1 MSVDKNL
8 FLHNFAIVTLM
19 TGESPNIK
27 EWLDYHLLAGVD
39 HFYIYDNDI
48 SDVTK
53 KILQPYIDAGFVTCI
68 LFLGKNKKIAAYND
82 AVENFKFECR
92 YIAFIDVEEF
102 ILPKTGQSIAEVTD
116 EILSEFEN
124 LGGFELNSFAYNADN
139 KFAENPEGTL
149 LDNLTRRGRKP
160 LFITNTVANPRKI
173 DFLFNTRCAVY
184 FGGALRLNEYSGKI
198 IGKEKAVLSEK
209 ILLNDYKPKFNKP
222 DDSASEDKTKASRFI
237 KGSFYRANIFDDS
250 IVNYRD
256 ERKAALGDDIFTA
269 ISAHNVDDEKLL
281 ATLAKTLLPAFDA
294 DNATEFFKVQENQLN
309 YFRAIADYYITA
321 PDEFFKDKLETFL
334 TCLNV
339 STYLKQN
346 LLGETVGKLF
356 EDATLNAICQT
367 LCTEIKPVDANLL
380 IRQLP
385 TILAMPYKTVEVLIS
400 ICAGM
405 IDKMKAALQSSSN
418 EEKISAIDDGEME
431 LWKKFTELDVV
442 EKTLKAFI
450 GKY

>member
-8 FLHNFAIVTLM
+8 FLHNCAIVTVIK
-19 TGESPNIK
+19 GESAHLK
-27 EWLDYHLLAGVD
+27 EWLDYHLAAGVD

-48 SDVTK
+48 SDSSK
-53 KILQPYIDAGFVTCI
+53 EILKPYIDAGFVTCI
-68 LFLGKNKKIAAYND
+68 LFLGKNKKIEAYND
-82 AVENFKFECR
+82 AVNNFKFACR
-92 YIAFIDVEEF
+92 YIAFIDAEEF

-116 EILSEFEN
+116 EILSEN
-124 LGGFELNSFAYNADN
+124 DKLGGIELNSFSYNAGN
-139 KFAENPEGTL
+139 LAENPEGTL
-149 LDNLTRRGRKP
+149 LDNFTRRGRRP
-160 LFITNTVANPRKI
+160 ADITNTIANPRKI
-173 DFLFNTRCAVY
+173 DYLYNTRYAVY
-184 FGGALRLNEYSGKI
+184 FDGALRLNEYSGKV
-198 IGKEKAVLSEK
+198 IGNDKAVLSEK
-209 ILLNDYKPKFNKP
+209 IIVNNYKPKVEKQP
-222 DDSASEDKTKASRFI
+222 DDSQDPVQKLNRFI
-237 KGSFYRANIFDDS
+237 MGSFYRSNIFDDS
-250 IVNYRD
+250 IVIYRY

-294 DNATEFFKVQENQLN
+294 DNATEFFKVQENQLK

-339 STYLKQN
+339 ATYLKQN
-346 LLGETVGKLF
+346 LLGETIGKLF
-356 EDATLNAICQT
+356 EDAALNAICQT

-405 IDKMKAALQSSSN
+405 IEKMKAALQSSAD
-418 EEKISAIDDGEME
+418 EEKISAIDDNEMA
-431 LWKKFTELDVV
+431 LWKKFTELDGV
-442 EKTLKAFI
+442 EKILKTFI